1 MTVSLPFIN
10 KVLYLRVKAV
20 LWAINYGLVPSRL
33 ILYVGNGGE
42 VLPPPLSTT
51 EEGKLLMRLEKG
63 DTQVKGELIERNL
76 RLVCISEEV
85 ENGNRCEDLI
95 SALGLLV

>member
-33 ILYVGNGGE
+33 ILYVGNG
-42 VLPPPLSTT
+42 
-51 EEGKLLMRLEKG
+51 EKFC
-63 DTQVKGELIERNL
+63 L
-76 RLVCISEEV
+76 RLFQLQKKANC
-85 ENGNRCEDLI
+85 
-95 SALGLLV
+95 

>member
-33 ILYVGNGGE
+33 NSLRGE
-42 VLPPPLSTT
+42 TGRSLPPPLSTQKRQMLMH
-51 EEGKLLMRLEKG
+51 GKGRYAGQKAA
-63 DTQVKGELIERNL
+63 D
-76 RLVCISEEV
+76 
-85 ENGNRCEDLI
+85 
-95 SALGLLV
+95 

>member
-33 ILYVGNGGE
+33 ILGRYNDYVIPWSRIKRIGMDVILVEANE
-42 VLPPPLSTT
+42 YAEP
-51 EEGKLLMRLEKG
+51 
-63 DTQVKGELIERNL
+63 VK
-76 RLVCISEEV
+76 
-85 ENGNRCEDLI
+85 
-95 SALGLLV
+95 